1 MINYQSAFTL
11 WLDGDVMSIR
21 AIDMQVIIPKATE
34 VGAQQN
40 NLAHQGTLQQ
50 QQFAEQMEKAAQVRQ
65 QQVQSV
71 EKGQGGKV
79 ERDNKKENSNSKR
92 GASDFNQNH
101 NAVPQESLE
110 SENSE
115 QGIMP
120 PDPVL
125 GHIIDIKT

>member
-1 MINYQSAFTL
+1 
-11 WLDGDVMSIR
+11 
-21 AIDMQVIIPKATE
+21 MQVIIPKATE
-34 VGAQQN
+34 VGTQQN

-65 QQVQSV
+65 HQVQSV

-79 ERDNKKENSNSKR
+79 ERDDKKENNKR
-92 GASDFNQNH
+92 GDSDLNQNH
-101 NAVPQESLE
+101 NVVSQKSLE

-115 QGIMP
+115 QEIMP

>member
-1 MINYQSAFTL
+1 
-11 WLDGDVMSIR
+11 MSIR
-21 AIDMQVIIPKATE
+21 AIDMKVMIPKATE
-34 VGAQQN
+34 VGTQQN

-65 QQVQSV
+65 HQVQSS
-71 EKGQGGKV
+71 EKAQGGKV
-79 ERDNKKENSNSKR
+79 ERDDKKENSNNKR
-92 GASDFNQNH
+92 GGSDLNQNH
-101 NAVPQESLE
+101 NVVSQKSLE

-115 QGIMP
+115 QGTMP